1 MSEPTTYRDKRGND
15 LLLRVRPTAKDPP
28 CLTCGHARSVHS
40 EHGCAMSRR
49 YKGRTQV
56 CLCPLR
62 DGDGVTLTA
71 SQEAVLRA
79 IRTLTQANGYPPSVR
94 EIGEAVGMRSP
105 ATVHAHIESLKRK
118 GVLKPSA
125 PGSNRTL
132 VLASTLADA

>member
-1 MSEPTTYRDKRGND
+1 V
-15 LLLRVRPTAKDPP
+15 LALRATAETSPRACD
-28 CLTCGHARSVHS
+28 
-40 EHGCAMSRR
+40 RR
-49 YKGRTQV
+49 
-56 CLCPLR
+56 
-62 DGDGVTLTA
+62 GDGVKLTA
-71 SQEAVLRA
+71 SQEVVLRA